1 MQNSKWARTEE
12 EPPLLPEPVKDALP
26 WPTHLRSFSVTG
38 LFILAIF
45 YTFYFAADFILPVV
59 LALLMSLLLLP
70 LVRFLRKAGIP
81 EGFGAAVAIILL
93 VVLLLGL
100 GSLIT
105 RPRAAFINAFPLNPA
120 QIHDPQRF
128 LVGPVTEISEA
139 SKQVEQF
146 IPSNHGAVGL

>member
-1 MQNSKWARTEE
+1 MQNWKSTRTEE
-12 EPPLLPEPVKDALP
+12 EPSLLPEPVKDALSGP
-26 WPTHLRSFSVTG
+26 GHLRSFSVRG

-100 GSLIT
+100 RSPIT
-105 RPRAAFINAFPLNPA
+105 PPPPPFFTDLPLNLTPLL
-120 QIHDPQRF
+120 DRLGF
-128 LVGPVTEISEA
+128 LR
-139 SKQVEQF
+139 
-146 IPSNHGAVGL
+146 